1 MKERVEQMTKALD
14 RVAFALSPH
23 HIYELDKVAAVLYL
37 S

>member
-14 RVAFALSPH
+14 RVAFVLSPR
-23 HIYELDKVAAVLYL
+23 HIYELDKVAVALNL